1 MKSDN
6 PLVSVIIP
14 TYNSAATLERCLESL
29 QAQTYP
35 HIEVIVVDNF
45 SEDGTY
51 EIAVKMVSVIQAG
64 PERSAQVNAGAREA
78 RGDFLYRIDG
88 DMLLENN
95 VIQACVEAIQSQDL
109 DAIAVPNRS
118 QGEGF
123 WPRVRTLERD
133 TYLDDPLIVAA
144 RFWKRTV
151 FEAVG
156 GMDEGLFAWED
167 YDLHNRLVE
176 AGYRIGRVTALE
188 FHLGEATNLWAYAAQ
203 SFYYAPS
210 VARYLLKHPGRGVKQ
225 LSPLRTSYL
234 RHWRM
239 LAGQPMLTAGLVLLK
254 LVQYTSAAFGV
265 VAYSLGLVAGRG
277 RLSHQ
282 ALAGLVLVLI
292 SLWSLVSAL
301 PHAGLNIGS
310 LGSWL
315 VIGLGLIAWQLTS
328 RKRAMNTGSAL
339 YSNLLGVSLA
349 FSPLLLIL
357 VTRPTPG
364 DIMAWEVW
372 RDLILLMSAVSIGW
386 LTYLSEPM
394 MSGYLERIFENRW
407 MQRVVHAG
415 LMIAVA
421 IFVTLISLTGLRLLS
436 TFSLSPY
443 DLAVVDQALWAS
455 WNGGLSGSLSTL
467 LTSSIYERSI
477 FAYDAAPALLF
488 LLPAYVIGWGGPQ
501 LLLISQGLAL
511 GLGAIALYRLG
522 TQHVDRL
529 PALMIALA
537 YLFFFL
543 TARIAVGR
551 FYMLVWSIPLLLF
564 ALDAYHRGHMFRYY
578 LLMVLALACGLDVA
592 LVVVGW
598 GLYLLLV
605 SRQRAHGLA
614 ALVLGLTW
622 FSLVTMAFVPF
633 FGGTPAD
640 VIGWRSTLSGEPFIP
655 WALSRLFRQ
664 DVWLYLWGL
673 ATPTGF
679 VPLLGAPLLLPALPR
694 LLLNL
699 FGENPAFTSLSGR
712 YEIVI
717 LPFLFLAAI
726 RGLKWLGIKFRQ
738 HDWASPQFAVSLLI
752 LLAAL
757 FSGLIKSPNLV
768 ASISHQ
774 YSQQE
779 KTALETG
786 HHILNQISPQ
796 ASIATQSPFAIHLAH
811 RNQLSI
817 LPLAQDPDFILYDVF
832 HPNREPD
839 PAAYMESLARAF
851 YNPLYGMRV
860 SEFGYLLFERGL
872 DPATKYEA
880 LATDRLPDIQYAQQV
895 NLDNTIAYLGFD
907 LLSTNVRAG
916 ERVYI
921 THYWQSLR
929 WTPIPYLQFTAY
941 PGDRLFEGIAFGLLP
956 PNEWGPG
963 DVVQHRQIISLP
975 LLPDGEDYEIA
986 VGLWFDE
993 GEPALLSP
1001 DQLLGN
1007 DVIRIATISAHNGHY
1022 EIHPQVSP
1030 DGEETP

>member
-35 HIEVIVVDNF
+35 HIEVIVVDNY
-45 SEDGTY
+45 SDDGTY
-51 EIAVKMVSVIQAG
+51 EIAAKIARVIQVG

-78 RGDFLYRIDG
+78 RGTYLYRIDG
-88 DMLLENN
+88 DMVLDSN
-95 VIQACVEAIQSQDL
+95 VVQACVEAIQSQDL

-151 FEAVG
+151 FESVG

-167 YDLHNRLVE
+167 YDLHIRLVD
-176 AGYRIGRVTALE
+176 AGYRIGRVTPVE
-188 FHLGEATNLWAYAAQ
+188 FHLGEATNLWAYATQ
-203 SFYYAPS
+203 SFYYGPS
-210 VARYLLKHPGRGVKQ
+210 VARYMLKHPGRGLKQ

-239 LAGQPMLTAGLVLLK
+239 LARQPKLTAGLVLLK
-254 LVQYTSAAFGV
+254 LVQYISAASGV
-265 VAYSLGLVAGRG
+265 LAYSLGLVAGRG

-282 ALAGLVLVLI
+282 ALAGLLLVLI
-292 SLWSLVSAL
+292 SLWSLISAL
-301 PHAGLNIGS
+301 PNAGLNIGN

-315 VIGLGLIAWQLTS
+315 VMGLGLIAWQLIS
-328 RKRAMNTGSAL
+328 RKRAMNLGSTL
-339 YSNLLGVSLA
+339 YSSLFVASLA

-357 VTRPTPG
+357 VTRPAQADG
-364 DIMAWEVW
+364 SAWEVW

-386 LTYLSEPM
+386 LAYLSEPM
-394 MSGYLERIFENRW
+394 ISRLAERIFKNRW
-407 MQRVVHAG
+407 MQRAVDAV
-415 LMIAVA
+415 LLIAVA
-421 IFVTLISLTGLRLLS
+421 IFVTLISFTSLRLLG

-443 DLAVVDQALWAS
+443 DLAVVDQALWNS

-467 LTSSIYERSI
+467 LSSSIYERSI
-477 FAYDAAPALLF
+477 FAYDAAPALLL
-488 LLPAYVIGWGGPQ
+488 LLPAYAVGLGGPQ
-501 LLLISQGLAL
+501 LLLISQSLAL
-511 GLGAIALYRLG
+511 GLGAIALFRLA
-522 TQHVDRL
+522 THHVDRL
-529 PALMIALA
+529 PALIIALA
-537 YLFFFL
+537 YLLFFL

-551 FYMLVWSIPLLLF
+551 FYMLTWSIPLLLF
-564 ALDAYHRGHMFRYY
+564 ALDAYHRRRMFFYY
-578 LLMVLALACGLDVA
+578 LFLVLALACGLDIA
-592 LVVVGW
+592 LVVAGW

-614 ALVLGLTW
+614 ALVMGITW
-622 FSLVTMAFVPF
+622 FSLFTMAFVPF
-633 FGGTPAD
+633 FGGTPGD
-640 VIGWRSTLSGEPFIP
+640 VFGLRSTLNGEPFIP
-655 WALSRLFRQ
+655 WVFGRLLRQ

-673 ATPTGF
+673 AMPTGF
-679 VPLLGAPLLLPALPR
+679 APLLGAPLLLPALPR

-699 FGENPAFTSLSGR
+699 IGDNPAFISLSGR

-717 LPFLFLAAI
+717 LPFLFLAAV
-726 RGLKWLGIKFRQ
+726 RGLKWLGIRCRQ
-738 HDWASPQFAVSLLI
+738 RDLPSPQFAVSLLI
-752 LLAAL
+752 LLATV
-757 FSGLIKSPNLV
+757 FSGLIKDPKLV
-768 ASISHQ
+768 ATLSHQ
-774 YSQQE
+774 DSPQE
-779 KTALETG
+779 KTVLETG
-786 HHILNQISPQ
+786 RHILKQIKSQ
-796 ASIATQSPFAIHLAH
+796 ASVATQAPFAIHLAH

-817 LPLAQDPDFILYDVF
+817 LPIAQDPDFILFDGF

-839 PAAYMESLARAF
+839 PEVYQESLARAF
-851 YNPLYGMRV
+851 FNPLYGMRS

-872 DPATKYEA
+872 DPATKFEA
-880 LATDRLPDIQYAQQV
+880 LATNKIPEIQYV
-895 NLDNTIAYLGFD
+895 HRVVLDNTITYLGFD
-907 LLSTNVRAG
+907 LLTTNVRAG

-941 PGDRLFEGIAFGLLP
+941 PGDRRFEGIAFGLLP
-956 PNEWGPG
+956 PNEWEPG

-993 GEPALLSP
+993 GEPALLNP
-1001 DQLLGN
+1001 DQFLGN
-1007 DVIRIATISAHNGHY
+1007 DVIRIATISAYDGRY
-1022 EIHPQVSP
+1022 EIHPQVLT
-1030 DGEETP
+1030 DGEESP